1 MGKLKVKMS
10 AKDFNTVLVLFAF
23 EDFSKEMDLS
33 IIPSDGAERFE
44 SFDNYITNKYGDNWG
59 NLFKNMIQSKT
70 ESFLKEWKPVEN
82 KGNEDEKV

>member
-44 SFDNYITNKYGDNWG
+44 SFDNYITNKYGDN
-59 NLFKNMIQSKT
+59 
-70 ESFLKEWKPVEN
+70 
-82 KGNEDEKV
+82 